1 MRRSNLT
8 TSIYLLLVF
17 LSGGVLGVLGHSY
30 ATRSVSANT
39 APRNPEQY
47 KRKYLE
53 EMRTRLKLSS
63 DQVNQLSGILDETRR
78 RFHEQR
84 ERAKPEMDRIQNDQV
99 SKVRA
104 LLNDE
109 QRSEYEKV
117 LVEREKRHA
126 LEHKRKE

>member
-1 MRRSNLT
+1 MTRTSFT

-17 LSGGVLGVLGHSY
+17 LSGGVVGVLGHSY

-47 KRKYLE
+47 KRKYIE
-53 EMRTRLKLSS
+53 EMRTRLKLKD

-78 RFHEQR
+78 RFHEQH
-84 ERAKPEMDRIQNDQV
+84 ERAKPELDQIQNDQV

-109 QRSEYEKV
+109 QRSEYEKMRI
-117 LVEREKRHA
+117 EREKRHA
-126 LEHKRKE
+126 QDRRRKE